1 MKKKKINQ
9 RPLSAIIQKNL
20 KHNNNNNN
28 NNLNKFKLNKKENKP
43 KLTNNSSKKLLN
55 LKKTSLLNLLK
66 KNINLISYRNKVL
79 KNNNSKFLFNSSFNE
94 KDKSENLKEY
104 KFIPYIENFR
114 NINKDLIKN
123 LTLFNQLGNTYDS
136 YITKKENI
144 FLNKSKN
151 KSTSKELS
159 DRLIHSNK
167 NYFKKKNNLN
177 FNLNQIQNSNKKNNM
192 NFTSRNFN
200 NLNIYNLSKINSKTI
215 DNNSKNKL
223 SKTNKKI
230 KYKIKI
236 KRTNSLKDN
245 NNNNIL
251 SKSNNLNNKIPNFDI
266 KNILDKNEEENHNFN
281 NHQFRRSSLID
292 RLIIKM
298 SHPEETIEDYL
309 NNNIKINQFIKFEKQ
324 LKQKKNN
331 IEKMIMDVKLHQRKT
346 DRELEHYNP
355 QLLIRKYILKTKYNQ
370 SNY

>member
-151 KSTSKELS
+151 KSASKELS

-167 NYFKKKNNLN
+167 NYFKKKNNFN
-177 FNLNQIQNSNKKNNM
+177 FNQNKNINM

-215 DNNSKNKL
+215 EDNNKNKL
-223 SKTNKKI
+223 SNTNKTKI

-236 KRTNSLKDN
+236 KRTNSSKDN
-245 NNNNIL
+245 NNINKI
-251 SKSNNLNNKIPNFDI
+251 SKSKNLTNKIPNFDI
-266 KNILDKNEEENHNFN
+266 KNILDKNDEENNNFN
-281 NHQFRRSSLID
+281 NHKFRRSSLID

-309 NNNIKINQFIKFEKQ
+309 NNNFKINQFIKFEKQ

-331 IEKMIMDVKLHQRKT
+331 IEKMILDVKLHQRKT

-370 SNY
+370 SNF